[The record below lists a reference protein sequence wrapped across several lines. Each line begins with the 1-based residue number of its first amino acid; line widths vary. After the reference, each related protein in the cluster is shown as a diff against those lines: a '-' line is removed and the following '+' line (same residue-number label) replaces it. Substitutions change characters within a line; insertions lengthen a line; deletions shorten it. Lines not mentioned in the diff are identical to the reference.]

1 MQKIGKKLPKVFYLH
16 EDVVHI
22 AKELLGK
29 ILVTNFDNQLTA
41 GRIVETEAY
50 NGTYDK
56 AAHSYNNKRTNRT
69 EVMFREGGVAYI
81 YLCYGLHHM
90 FNVVTNIKD
99 KPNAILIRALEPI
112 TGLDIMLK
120 RANKQIAG
128 FELTKGP
135 GNVGKALGLNKI
147 HSGIDLQSEDIF
159 IVDDG
164 FKYNKNEIATTT
176 RIGVEYAKEDALLP
190 YRFLV
195 SESMYVSGKKL
206 NNV

>member
-1 MQKIGKKLPKVFYLH
+1 MPKAFYLH

-50 NGTYDK
+50 NGPYDK

-90 FNVVTNIKD
+90 FNVLTNIKD

-164 FKYNKNEIATTT
+164 FKYNKNEIATTR
-176 RIGVEYAKEDALLP
+176 RIGVEYAKEEALLP